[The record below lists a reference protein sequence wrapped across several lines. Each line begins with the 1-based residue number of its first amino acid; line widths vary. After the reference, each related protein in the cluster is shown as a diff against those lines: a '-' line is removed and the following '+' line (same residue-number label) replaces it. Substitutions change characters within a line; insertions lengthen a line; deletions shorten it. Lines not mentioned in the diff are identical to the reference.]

1 MKNAKSIGKE
11 HLTPSSLSHLPK
23 RLFLLGVNEEV
34 QKEPPKAGAHS
45 EIFQGK
51 GSFGELGH

>member
-1 MKNAKSIGKE
+1 MQNQLGKNIQ
-11 HLTPSSLSHLPK
+11 
-23 RLFLLGVNEEV
+23 RLHHWAIYRKDCFFLGVNEEV